1 MAEIKNVQIHG
12 GNEKHRQELFLPTFS
27 PWVLVGPP
35 NLALTATS
43 QLLDKAQTE
52 VLDPC
57 QRRGIVGV
65 QSLGFHP
72 LFDHI
77 RLVEAKGSDWLIFP
91 MEQDPIYRELS
102 GRLWTLRC
110 DKP

>member
-1 MAEIKNVQIHG
+1 MAVATKTSAGVVLTDVQPMG
-12 GNEKHRQELFLPTFS
+12 SL
-27 PWVLVGPP
+27 GPP
-35 NLALTATS
+35 NLALTDTS

-57 QRRGIVGV
+57 QRMGIVGV

-91 MEQDPIYRELS
+91 ME
-102 GRLWTLRC
+102 
-110 DKP
+110 